1 MDLKSERETPVT
13 EKTASLQISGSD
25 DYSSLSV
32 VSECNFRTESA
43 LMDCLCL
50 DSKPSQSNRTAE
62 HIDPAKI
69 YFRAVESACLG
80 ISALAAN

>member
-1 MDLKSERETPVT
+1 MGLKSEREKPVT

-25 DYSSLSV
+25 DYSSSSV

-50 DSKPSQSNRTAE
+50 DSNKSPQSNRTAE

-69 YFRAVESACLG
+69 Y
-80 ISALAAN
+80 